1 MAFTTITK
9 SSDYF
14 NTKLYTGNGSAGHS
28 ITGIGHQPD
37 LVWIKQRDSRDH
49 FLFNA
54 VNGAT
59 KYVASN
65 TNAAL
70 ATDADTLTAFGA
82 DGFTLGSG
90 VGCNENNDTHVAWN
104 WKEHVNAG
112 FDIVTW
118 TGNGSARTIAH
129 SLNKVPTMIM
139 VKDLSAA
146 TDWTI
151 YHVGVGNT
159 KRLVL
164 NTSNAVEDDA
174 SFFNDTTPT
183 NSVFSVGSSSAVNLS
198 GRNYVGYVFTDIVG
212 FSKMGSYLGNGDSDG
227 IFIPLSFA
235 PSFVMVKRAVGGTG
249 SWWVRDN
256 KIAPYNVA
264 SNVLVANSS
273 GAQTSGVGIMDI
285 LSNGFKLRDA
295 TDATNNS
302 GSTYIYMAFAS
313 APLVGTNNEPCKAR

>member
-70 ATDADTLTAFGA
+70 ATDADTLTPFGA

-164 NTSNAVEDDA
+164 NTNNGEEDDA
-174 SFFNDTTPT
+174 SFFNDTSPT
-183 NSVFSVGSSSAVNLS
+183 SSVFSIGSSSAVNLS
-198 GRNYVGYVFTDIVG
+198 GRNYICYAFTDIVG
-212 FSKMGSYLGNGDSDG
+212 YSKFGSYVGNGNADG
-227 IFIPLSFA
+227 PFIYTGFKPA
-235 PSFVMVKRAVGGTG
+235 FVMVKPTVTDDN
-249 SWWVRDN
+249 WVMFDN
-256 KIAPYNVA
+256 KRLGYNPDNNFSYA
-264 SNVLVANSS
+264 NKTFAENDSDIIDLV
-273 GAQTSGVGIMDI
+273 
-285 LSNGFKLRDA
+285 SNGFKMR
-295 TDATNNS
+295 NS
-302 GSTYIYMAFAS
+302 GNTSNRAEKFIYMAFGQS
-313 APLVGTNNEPCKAR
+313 LVGSNNVPCTAR